1 MKTPLK
7 VIGGIFVEN
16 GRRFQP
22 RTELMKVIVTG
33 ANGAVGQS
41 VLRCGAECTD
51 EPITF
56 IALVRSDKAAETLKP
71 LLRSFDR
78 VARVSYMATKDLAA
92 AFGDGKALIHL
103 SGILVESATS
113 TYEEAHVTAT
123 RSIVEAAK
131 QSVIEKLVLVS
142 AVGADEKS
150 TNGYWRTK
158 GQAEAIIR
166 SSGVAF
172 TILRVPLLLGRGT
185 EGAAALKRNASSKK
199 PKLIGGGRNFQQP
212 LFVDDAA
219 KAAILACRPS
229 VARNRT
235 LELVGPVSISER
247 DLVERAAKVLGHDV
261 RVSSVPKGL
270 MRFALQIGKLI
281 GKRGFSV
288 DALDVITADT
298 RLDPAEASRE
308 LRIRLTGVDDMIR
321 SSLELTNG

>member
-1 MKTPLK
+1 
-7 VIGGIFVEN
+7 
-16 GRRFQP
+16 
-22 RTELMKVIVTG
+22 MKVIVTG
-33 ANGAVGQS
+33 ANGAVGRS
-41 VLRCGAECTD
+41 ILLCGAEFVD
-51 EPITF
+51 EPVTF
-56 IALVRSDKAAETLKP
+56 VALVRSDKAAETLKP
-71 LLRSFDR
+71 LLRSSDR
-78 VARVSYMATKDLAA
+78 VARVSYSAPKDLIA

-131 QSVIEKLVLVS
+131 QSEIEKLVLVS
-142 AVGADEKS
+142 SVGADEKS

-166 SSGVAF
+166 SSGLAY

-185 EGAAALKRNASSKK
+185 EGAAALKRNGSSAK
-199 PKLIGGGRNFQQP
+199 PKLIGGGRTFQQP
-212 LFVDDAA
+212 LYVDDAA
-219 KAAILACRPS
+219 KAALLACRPS

-235 LELVGPVSISER
+235 LELVGPVCISER
-247 DLVERAAKVLGHDV
+247 ELVERAAKLLGHDV
-261 RVSSVPKGL
+261 RVSSIPKGL
-270 MRFALQIGKLI
+270 MRIALQFGKLT

-308 LRIRLTGVDDMIR
+308 LGIQLTGVDEMIR
-321 SSLELTNG
+321 SSVEHTNG